1 MFGDV
6 FAFPP
11 CINPTDLVG
20 FSSVN
25 AMTSRIY
32 LDNSAT
38 TPVAPEVL
46 HAMMPYFREEY
57 GNASS
62 LHESGRNA
70 RNAIE
75 KSRATVADHLGVTP
89 REIVF
94 TSGATEANNLA
105 LIGSVFS
112 ASPEKRHLVMSSLEH
127 HAVLHTAEWL
137 KTQGVEVSVLEVD
150 SSGQVDPEALADA
163 LRDDTLLVS
172 VMAGNNE
179 IGTLQP
185 IAEIGAMCKE
195 RGVLFHTDAVQSFGK
210 LPLPVDVIDMLSVS
224 AHKLHGPKGV
234 GFLFVRK
241 GARLTPILHGGGHER
256 GLRSGTENVP
266 GIVGLAE
273 ATRVAFAEREET
285 VARMRGFRERMI
297 ERVLQLPGTRLN
309 GHRTESL
316 PHITNFSF
324 EGIEGESLIMRL
336 DAQGI
341 AASTGSACSS
351 PNLEPSHVLVAI
363 GVPLAMAHGSLRI
376 STGRQTTREE
386 IDRFLEILPG
396 VVDGLRAMSP
406 FKVGG

>member
-1 MFGDV
+1 
-6 FAFPP
+6 
-11 CINPTDLVG
+11 
-20 FSSVN
+20 
-25 AMTSRIY
+25 MTSQIY

-46 HAMMPYFREEY
+46 HAMMPYFREAY

-62 LHESGRNA
+62 LHESGRAA
-70 RNAIE
+70 RNAVE
-75 KSRATVADHLGVTP
+75 KSRATVADRLGVNP

-94 TSGATEANNLA
+94 TAGATEANNLA
-105 LIGSVFS
+105 LIGSFLS
-112 ASPEKRHLVMSSLEH
+112 APAEKRHMVISSLEH

-137 KTQGVEVSVLEVD
+137 KTQGAEVSILEVD
-150 SSGQVDPEALADA
+150 STGRLDPAALAEA

-185 IAEIGAMCKE
+185 IAEIGALCKE
-195 RGVLFHTDAVQSFGK
+195 RGVLFHTDAVQAFGK
-210 LPLPVDVIDMLSVS
+210 VALPTDVIDMLSVS

-234 GFLFVRK
+234 GFLFARK
-241 GARLTPILHGGGHER
+241 GVRLTPILHGGGHER

-266 GIVGLAE
+266 GIVGLGE
-273 ATRVAFAEREET
+273 AARLAFAEQAET
-285 VARMRGFRERMI
+285 VTRMRGFRDRMI
-297 ERVLQLPGTRLN
+297 ETVLQLPGTRLN

-351 PNLEPSHVLVAI
+351 PNLEASHVLVAI

-376 STGRQTTREE
+376 STGRQTTTEE
-386 IDRFLEILPG
+386 IDRFLEVLPG